1 MARHPQGV
9 ELPRHFLVSA
19 LGLLQDMDLMSGA
32 LELMLWVPQTMA
44 LVLLGLPFGWSWMKL
59 LVPWALALVVL
70 VSTLM
75 LWALLLPAK
84 MLWTLQ
90 TRALQQVFLVAVHQQ
105 GFGFP

>member
-1 MARHPQGV
+1 MLPCLARHPQGV

-19 LGLLQDMDLMSGA
+19 LGLLQDTDLMSGA

-44 LVLLGLPFGWSWMKL
+44 LVLLGLP
-59 LVPWALALVVL
+59 LVPVALVVL

-75 LWALLLPAK
+75 FWALLLPAK

-90 TRALQQVFLVAVHQQ
+90 IRVLQQRFE
-105 GFGFP
+105 FP